1 MIGPPMG
8 QTRVDLL
15 HLLEDLRDAYPG
27 SVEDTILT
35 EVVANSLDSGARRI
49 SVRADPADAVLVVV
63 DDGSGM
69 TRRELGR
76 YHDIA
81 ASTKQRGRG
90 IGFAGVGIKLGL
102 LVSQDVLTETRRGA
116 VHAATRWR
124 LAAKTRAP
132 WHWVDPPGFVEGSH
146 GTGVCLKLRNTL
158 SPLLD
163 AGFLEAALRR
173 HFQPLLDEAFRAI
186 LAERYPQGV
195 ELRVNGRTLAP
206 DPALPSRVRIA
217 VRLPRSR
224 RPAAVGFLERG
235 TAPVDDE
242 SRGVAVSTLG
252 KVIRRGWDWLGL
264 GAAAP
269 TDVSGLIEAPGLA
282 ESLTLNKGDFL
293 RSGPRGFVYLGFR
306 RAIQQAVAAQLAAWG
321 SAPGTDDRA
330 QRRIARPVEK
340 DLETVLVD
348 LAAEFPAL
356 SALVDRRPGGQRKL
370 PSGAAADGPL
380 AGAMAAVAPTATSAD
395 EPAAS
400 PPAGESA
407 AGEATAPE
415 PAEPGPAA
423 ATGPEPEEPEPSTA
437 PVILPA
443 PARGPRTP
451 ARYGLSIHFK
461 EQPESGELAHLVETQ
476 VIVNT
481 AHPAWRR
488 ASASRSEGYHIA
500 LSVAMALAPLAAEA
514 RGTHEFV
521 TTFLARWGKALG
533 RDGRRR
539 GARPNGRRQRA

>member
-1 MIGPPMG
+1 MG

-49 SVRADPADAVLVVV
+49 SVRADPAEAVLVVV

-102 LVSQDVLTETRRGA
+102 LVSEEVLTETRRGA
-116 VHAATRWR
+116 VHAATRWG
-124 LAAKTRAP
+124 LASKTRAP

-173 HFQPLLDEAFRAI
+173 HFQPLLDESFRGI

-206 DPALPSRVRIA
+206 DPARPSRVRIA

-224 RPAAVGFLERG
+224 RPSAVGFLERG
-235 TAPVDDE
+235 TAPLDDE

-264 GAAAP
+264 GASAP
-269 TDVSGLIEAPGLA
+269 TDVSGLIEAPALA

-293 RSGPRGFVYLGFR
+293 RSGPRGLVYLGFR

-321 SAPGTDDRA
+321 STPATDDRA

-370 PSGAAADGPL
+370 PSGGPDAGPL
-380 AGAMAAVAPTATSAD
+380 TGAVAAVAPAAAAD
-395 EPAAS
+395 EPAGS
-400 PPAGESA
+400 PAAGEPEAGES
-407 AGEATAPE
+407 TAPE
-415 PAEPGPAA
+415 PGEPGPVAE
-423 ATGPEPEEPEPSTA
+423 TPSKPEEPEPPEASVT
-437 PVILPA
+437 LPA
-443 PARGPRTP
+443 AARGPRTP
-451 ARYGLSIHFK
+451 ARYGLTIHFQ
-461 EQPESGELAHLVETQ
+461 EQPESRELAHLLETQ

-488 ASASRSEGYHIA
+488 AAASRSEGYHIA
-500 LSVAMALAPLAAEA
+500 LCVAMALAPLAAEA

-533 RDGRRR
+533 RDRRRR
-539 GARPNGRRQRA
+539 GARSQSRNGRARHM

>member
-1 MIGPPMG
+1 MG

-49 SVRADPADAVLVVV
+49 SIRADPADAVLVVV

-102 LVSQDVLTETRRGA
+102 LVSEEVLTETRRGL
-116 VHAATRWR
+116 VHAATRWK
-124 LAAKTRAP
+124 LASRQRAP
-132 WHWVDPPGFVEGSH
+132 WHWVDPPGFVEESH
-146 GTGVCLKLRNTL
+146 GTGVCLKLRNRL

-163 AGFLEAALRR
+163 AGFLEAALRQ
-173 HFQPLLDEAFRAI
+173 HFQPLLDDAFRAI
-186 LAERYPQGV
+186 LAERYPHGV
-195 ELRVNGRTLAP
+195 ELRVNGRALAP
-206 DPALPSRVRIA
+206 DQPLASRVRIA

-224 RPAAVGFLERG
+224 RPSALGFLERG
-235 TAPVDDE
+235 PAPLDEE

-252 KVIRRGWDWLGL
+252 KVIRHGWDWLGL
-264 GAAAP
+264 GATAP
-269 TDVSGLIEAPGLA
+269 ADVAGIIEAPGLA

-293 RSGPRGFVYLGFR
+293 RTGPRGLVYLGFR

-321 SAPGTDDRA
+321 SVPGSDDRA
-330 QRRIARPVEK
+330 QRRIARPVER

-348 LAAEFPAL
+348 LATEFPAL

-370 PSGAAADGPL
+370 PSGSPSSEPPSGAVVATGAASESPERATDSPTAADVESEESPADGP
-380 AGAMAAVAPTATSAD
+380 AARS
-395 EPAAS
+395 PAA
-400 PPAGESA
+400 
-407 AGEATAPE
+407 E
-415 PAEPGPAA
+415 P
-423 ATGPEPEEPEPSTA
+423 EPEPSPPNAERTA
-437 PVILPA
+437 PPVTLPA
-443 PARGPRTP
+443 PATGPRKP
-451 ARYGLSIHFK
+451 ARYGLSIHFE
-461 EQPESGELAHLVETQ
+461 EQAESSELARLVEAR
-476 VIVNT
+476 VLVNT

-488 ASASRSEGYHIA
+488 AMASRSEGYHIA
-500 LSVAMALAPLAAEA
+500 LSVAMALAPLAADT

-533 RDGRRR
+533 RDRRRR
-539 GARPNGRRQRA
+539 GAR